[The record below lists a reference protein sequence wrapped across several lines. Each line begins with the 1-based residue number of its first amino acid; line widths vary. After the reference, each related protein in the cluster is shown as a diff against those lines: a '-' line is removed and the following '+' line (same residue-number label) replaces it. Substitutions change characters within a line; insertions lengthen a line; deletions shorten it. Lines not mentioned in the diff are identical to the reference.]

1 MDAFPK
7 IGLMPCHR
15 QQERNKL
22 HTTLCLI
29 PDSRCNHAVPAFGII
44 DGLAVWAVSLGGHE

>member
-1 MDAFPK
+1 MDTFPK
-7 IGLMPCHR
+7 IGLMPCHG
-15 QQERNKL
+15 QQKRNKL